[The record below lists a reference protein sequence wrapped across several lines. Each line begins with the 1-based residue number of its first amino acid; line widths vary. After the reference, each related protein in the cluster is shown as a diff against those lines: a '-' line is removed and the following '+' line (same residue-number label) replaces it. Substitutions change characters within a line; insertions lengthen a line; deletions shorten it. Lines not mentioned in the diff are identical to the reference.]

1 MKRLTPKQILL
12 VHDELI
18 EKYGGSFGV
27 RDENLL
33 ESAIFQPFATFGGID
48 LYESFFDKAAAL
60 LRSLVKNH
68 PFIDGNKRTGI
79 AAAQLL
85 IESNEYI
92 FKAGVS
98 TTEKFVRNVAI
109 NKISVEEI
117 CLWLRKHSIRPW
129 QKNFRSL
136 N

>member
-12 VHDELI
+12 IHDELV

-33 ESAIFQPFATFGGID
+33 ESAIFQPFATFGGVD
-48 LYESFFDKAAAL
+48 LYESVFDKAAAL

-68 PFIDGNKRTGI
+68 PFVDGNKRTGI

-85 IESNEYI
+85 IEANDYI
-92 FKAGVS
+92 FKASVGVA
-98 TTEKFVRNVAI
+98 EKFVL
-109 NKISVEEI
+109 KIALSKLSVEEI
-117 CLWLRKHSIRPW
+117 SLWLRNNSICSW
-129 QKNFRSL
+129 QYFLHSL

>member
-12 VHDELI
+12 IHDELV

-33 ESAIFQPFATFGGID
+33 ESAIFQPFATFGGLD
-48 LYESFFDKAAAL
+48 LYETVFDKAAAL

-79 AAAQLL
+79 AAAQVL
-85 IESNEYI
+85 IEANDYI
-92 FKAGVS
+92 FKASISVA
-98 TTEKFVRNVAI
+98 EKFVRKLALT
-109 NKISVEEI
+109 KISVEEI
-117 CLWLRKHSIRPW
+117 SLWLKKHSTC
-129 QKNFRSL
+129 S
-136 N
+136 